1 LYFYAVVK
9 EHIILALLWI
19 VYGILHS
26 LLADMKV
33 KAWAARWMGSL
44 FVHYRL
50 FYTLFAAVTFM
61 AILFYQIQLNSPLLY
76 SGFLSLKVLGS
87 LLTLLGLS
95 IMGFCI
101 RKYFMSLSGLRSL
114 VQPEK
119 DNAELMVTD
128 IHRYVRHPLYLG
140 TFIFIWGLWI
150 TFPYL
155 SLLIANA
162 IITIYTL
169 IGIGL
174 EEKKLELLF
183 GDSYK
188 TYKKNV
194 PKILPFRKVTS

>member
-1 LYFYAVVK
+1 MVK

-33 KAWAARWMGSL
+33 KAWVSRWMGAL

-50 FYTLFAAVTFM
+50 FYTLFAAVTFI
-61 AILFYQIQLNSPLLY
+61 AIMIYQVQLTSPILY
-76 SGFLSLKVLGS
+76 SSFLSLKVLGALIS
-87 LLTLLGLS
+87 LLGLS

-114 VQPEK
+114 VQPVK
-119 DNAELMVTD
+119 NNAELMVTD

-155 SLLIANA
+155 SLMIANA

-183 GDSYK
+183 GESYK
-188 TYKKNV
+188 IYKKEV
-194 PKILPFRKVTS
+194 PKILPFRKVAP